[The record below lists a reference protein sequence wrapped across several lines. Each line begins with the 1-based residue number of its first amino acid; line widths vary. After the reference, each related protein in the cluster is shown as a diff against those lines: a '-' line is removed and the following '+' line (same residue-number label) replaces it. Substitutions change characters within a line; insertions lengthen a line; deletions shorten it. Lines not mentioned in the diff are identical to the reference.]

1 MIVYLIIYVST
12 LFYYLQAPVTYIT
25 TKEFQEMPF
34 LKMSFYYTIWVKAIL
49 AKYIGAWLLAE
60 GAVIISGKTS
70 VTLEQ
75 RLE

>member
-60 GAVIISGKTS
+60 GAVIISGNT
-70 VTLEQ
+70 TIAL
-75 RLE
+75 